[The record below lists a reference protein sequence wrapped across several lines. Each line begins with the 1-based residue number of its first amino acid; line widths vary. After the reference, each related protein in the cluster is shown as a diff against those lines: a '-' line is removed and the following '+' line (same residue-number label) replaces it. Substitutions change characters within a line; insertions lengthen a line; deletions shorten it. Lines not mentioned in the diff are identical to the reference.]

1 MFIQEHY
8 PTYLTLAE
16 TEEMEGMSVINLL
29 KFLEAEYVDVWYNTE
44 SEECA
49 RYVYENY
56 VLQVCFSIV
65 ALVLNSF
72 ILNNE
77 IESSSEVAA

>member
-1 MFIQEHY
+1 MSLKTLFLQEHY

-16 TEEMEGMSVINLL
+16 TEEMEAMSVINLL
-29 KFLEAEYVDVWYNTE
+29 KFLEAEYVDVWYNSQ

-56 VLQVCFSIV
+56 VLRVCSIIT
-65 ALVLNSF
+65 ALLLN
-72 ILNNE
+72 IY
-77 IESSSEVAA
+77 ES